1 MLKIIPKMRIDGDWG
16 LVGAI
21 SRPIDKR
28 SSKEIMDTVEF
39 LASKIGNDVAQML
52 PEIKKMNPKHLGL
65 VSDTLELASMEKF
78 GVDNECLLGAFP
90 EGETVL
96 HRLINKFIKASK
108 NDHKALDFAQDI
120 INNTDV
126 RASKHFLL
134 DLVSSDAL
142 EDMALSP
149 KFDAAR
155 AMVPEIA
162 KVTLKAPYIVNDSLR
177 NFSIFIKSLT
187 SKNANADKVKLLK
200 PFAEFLEKN
209 FKSTCQLDVIKFVNS
224 DVPNEKILDNM
235 KALGQM
241 AEVIDKNGS
250 NIDVVDFVTKNTNL
264 R

>member
-1 MLKIIPKMRIDGDWG
+1 MLKITPKYRIAGDWN
-16 LVGAI
+16 LMGAI
-21 SRPIDKR
+21 SRPLDKR
-28 SSKEIMDTVEF
+28 TTKEIIYTFQFLSSKIANHV
-39 LASKIGNDVAQML
+39 KQIL
-52 PEIKKMNPKHLGL
+52 PEIKKMNTKHLGL
-65 VSDTLELASMEKF
+65 VSDTFEIANMATF
-78 GVDNECLLGAFP
+78 GPVNESLLGTLSN
-90 EGETVL
+90 GETVL

-108 NDHKALDFAQDI
+108 TDHKALDFAQDI

-142 EDMALSP
+142 ENLASSP

-155 AMVPEIA
+155 SMIPEIA
-162 KVTLKAPYIVNDSLR
+162 KVTLKPPYFINDSLE

-187 SKNANADKVKLLK
+187 SEKANADKVKLLK
-200 PFAEFLEKN
+200 PFSEFLEKK
-209 FKSTCQLDVIKFVNS
+209 FKSDCQLDVIKFVNS

-235 KALGQM
+235 KSLGQM

>member
-1 MLKIIPKMRIDGDWG
+1 MLKITPKYRIAGDWN
-16 LVGAI
+16 LMGAI
-21 SRPIDKR
+21 SRPLDKR

-39 LASKIGNDVAQML
+39 LASKIGNDVEQML
-52 PEIKKMNPKHLGL
+52 PEIKKMNTKHLGL
-65 VSDTLELASMEKF
+65 VSDTFEIANMATF
-78 GVDNECLLGAFP
+78 GPVNESLLGTLSN
-90 EGETVL
+90 GETVL

-142 EDMALSP
+142 ENLASSP

-155 AMVPEIA
+155 SMIPEIA
-162 KVTLKAPYIVNDSLR
+162 KVTLKPPYFINDSLE

-187 SKNANADKVKLLK
+187 SEKANADKVKLLK
-200 PFAEFLEKN
+200 PFSGFLEKK
-209 FKSTCQLDVIKFVNS
+209 FKSDCQLDVIKFVNS

-235 KALGQM
+235 KSLGQM

>member
-1 MLKIIPKMRIDGDWG
+1 MLKIIPKMRINGDWEQ
-16 LVGAI
+16 VGAI

-28 SSKEIMDTVEF
+28 SSKEILDAVEF
-39 LASKIGNDVAQML
+39 LASKGGKDLEELL

-65 VSDTLELASMEKF
+65 VSDTLEIANTMTF
-78 GVDNECLLGAFP
+78 GPANESLLSTLSN
-90 EGETVL
+90 GETVL

-162 KVTLKAPYIVNDSLR
+162 KVTLKPPYFINDSLR
-177 NFSIFIKSLT
+177 DFSIFIKSLT